1 MASALGSTVAAASI
15 GSRRGFSLGRGQNLQ
30 RVMGGEVALV
40 PLPGGQPLSR
50 RIARGRLAMSMA
62 MQTALK
68 RTARSKCIESR
79 WTGFF

>member
-40 PLPGGQPLSR
+40 PLPGGAATIKEDS
-50 RIARGRLAMSMA
+50 ARTPRNVHGDANRA
-62 MQTALK
+62 
-68 RTARSKCIESR
+68 
-79 WTGFF
+79 